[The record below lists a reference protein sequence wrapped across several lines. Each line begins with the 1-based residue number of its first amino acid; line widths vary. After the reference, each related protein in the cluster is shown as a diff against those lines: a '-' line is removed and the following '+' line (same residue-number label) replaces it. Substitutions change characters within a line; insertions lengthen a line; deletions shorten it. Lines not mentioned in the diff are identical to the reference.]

1 MIIALQIINVKII
14 LEELCMR
21 KVKIGIVG
29 VGQRGEQ
36 LVREV
41 FLDMENVEIV
51 SVCDVYQDRVEDI
64 IKKTEEKCGYSP
76 IGTDK
81 YMDVVT
87 NPDVEAVVIS
97 CSWEYH
103 VEIAV
108 AAMENGK
115 AVGLEVGGGY
125 SVADCQKL
133 VDVWEK
139 TRVPFMFMENCCFG
153 REELMCHRL
162 ATEGKF
168 GEIVHC
174 SGMYG
179 HDCRYEI
186 ANGKELRH
194 YRLRN
199 YIARNCENY
208 PTHELGPLAKLLNI
222 NSGNRMMTVSS
233 FASKARGLSQ
243 YIKDNKSDDVELMN
257 TEFKQGDIITTVI
270 TCANGE
276 TIVLTLDTSLPRNY
290 YSRGYT
296 VRGTKGL
303 FEEATASLFF
313 DGEEHTKNNL
323 EERRDEVDHP
333 MWKEYLNSGITG
345 GHGGMDYLEFRVFF
359 DCLINNKPMPINV
372 YDAAAWMVITPLSEA
387 SIRMGGAPQ
396 EIPDF
401 TGGKWLFPSE
411 VKFEDLRF

>member
-1 MIIALQIINVKII
+1 
-14 LEELCMR
+14 MR
-21 KVKIGIVG
+21 KIKIGIVG

-51 SVCDVYQDRVEDI
+51 SVCDLYQDRVEDI
-64 IKKTEEKCGYSP
+64 IKKTEDKCGYSP
-76 IGTDK
+76 IGTND
-81 YMDVVT
+81 YRDVVT
-87 NPDVEAVVIS
+87 NPEVEAVIIA

-153 REELMCHRL
+153 RNELMCHKL
-162 ATEGKF
+162 AVEGKF

-174 SGMYG
+174 AGMYG

-199 YIARNCENY
+199 YLARNGENY
-208 PTHELGPLAKLLNI
+208 PTHELGPLAKLLKI
-222 NSGNRMMTVSS
+222 NAGNRMMTLSS
-233 FASKARGLSQ
+233 FASKAKGLSQ
-243 YIKDNKSDDVELMN
+243 YVKDNKSDDVELMN
-257 TEFKQGDIITTVI
+257 AEFKQGDIVTTVI
-270 TCANGE
+270 TCAGGE

-296 VRGTKGL
+296 VRGTKGMY
-303 FEEATASLFF
+303 EEATDSLFC
-313 DGEEHTKNNL
+313 DGGEHVKGNVT
-323 EERRDEVDHP
+323 DETRPEFDHP
-333 MWKEYLNSGITG
+333 MWTEFLNSGVTG
-345 GHGGMDYLEFRVFF
+345 GHGGMDYLEFRTFF
-359 DCLINNKPMPINV
+359 DCLANNKPMPINV
-372 YDAAAWMVITPLSEA
+372 YDAAAWMVITPLSEQ

-401 TGGKWLFPSE
+401 TGGRWLFEPE